1 MKPAPLDLDPPLELM
16 EFQKAGS
23 EWLSRN
29 KRAMLA
35 WEPGVGK
42 TPTTVDACVRVSA
55 KRILVF
61 CPPIATGVWEDH
73 FVDWSP
79 FLPQDIYVYQGYW
92 SPPLWKPRDRCIVIV
107 PYSYASREVSA
118 GSSIRTVD
126 KLGTQEWDVVIID
139 EAHYL
144 KNRSAQR
151 TQMIY
156 GEDCNL
162 IGSPLLKVPYVW
174 CLTGTPLLNHPGEF
188 WTHLHAL
195 MPSAI
200 TMRNRPMDEDEF
212 MERYCVAV
220 QGPNGWRV
228 KGVRNTTELADKVK
242 PFVDRRRLMQVHKDM
257 PALRIVDHRLPDNTP
272 VDPKLKAMIDQ
283 AIEDAFGEVPDNL
296 DDDELLDMIQ
306 SDAVSFSTVRRLIG
320 LAKVGPVI
328 DMVKDMLEDDPTGK
342 IIVFAHHR
350 DVIMNMN
357 LKLPKSLVITGATPH
372 DARERFIRLFQ
383 RDPEYRV
390 FILAIE
396 AAGEAITLTASHNV
410 IIAEPSPV
418 PAKNAQAI
426 ARAHRK
432 GQKNPVLAKFVM
444 LPGTLDYR
452 LASIIARKTRDI
464 AKIVDPDLAPPA
476 KPARSPTSF
485 PEQE

>member
-1 MKPAPLDLDPPLELM
+1 MKPEPLDLDPPLKLM
-16 EFQKAGS
+16 PFQEAGS
-23 EWLSRN
+23 EWLARTP
-29 KRAMLA
+29 RAMLA

-42 TPTTVDACVRVSA
+42 TPPTVDACMRIGA

-73 FVDWSP
+73 FLDWSS
-79 FLPQDIYVYQGYW
+79 FLDRDIFVYQGSW
-92 SPPLWKPRDRCIVIV
+92 PPVLWKPRERCVVIV
-107 PYSYASREVSA
+107 PYSYASREHSA
-118 GSSIRTVD
+118 ASSIPTIE
-126 KLGTQEWDVVIID
+126 KLSTQEWDVVIID

-144 KNRSAQR
+144 KNRNAQR
-151 TQMIY
+151 TQTIY
-156 GEDCNL
+156 GENCNL
-162 IGSPLLKVPYVW
+162 IGSPLLKVPFIW

-200 TMRNRPMDEDEF
+200 MFRGGPLDEDEF
-212 MERYCVAV
+212 IERYCVAV
-220 QGPNGWRV
+220 HTPTGYKI
-228 KGVRNTTELADKVK
+228 KGVRNTTELAEKVK
-242 PFVDRRRLMQVHKDM
+242 PFIDRKRLMQVYKDM
-257 PALRIVDHRLPDNTP
+257 PPLRIVDHRLPENTP
-272 VDPKLKAMIDQ
+272 IDPKLKAMIDT
-283 AIEDAFGEVPDNL
+283 AILEAFGEVPDGL
-296 DDDELLDMIQ
+296 DDEDLLDMIQ

-320 LAKVGPVI
+320 IAKVGPVV
-328 DMVKDMLEDDPTGK
+328 DMVKDLLDDDPTAK
-342 IIVFAHHR
+342 VIVFAHHR
-350 DVIMNMN
+350 DVIANMN
-357 LKLPKSLVITGATPH
+357 LKLPKSLVITGATPA
-372 DARERFIRLFQ
+372 DARQRFIRLFQ
-383 RDPEYRV
+383 RDPAYRV

-396 AAGEAITLTASHNV
+396 AAGEAITLTAAHNV

-432 GQKNPVLAKFVM
+432 GQTKPVLARFVM

-464 AKIVDPDLAPPA
+464 AKIVDPDLTPVKPTKSPA
-476 KPARSPTSF
+476 VF